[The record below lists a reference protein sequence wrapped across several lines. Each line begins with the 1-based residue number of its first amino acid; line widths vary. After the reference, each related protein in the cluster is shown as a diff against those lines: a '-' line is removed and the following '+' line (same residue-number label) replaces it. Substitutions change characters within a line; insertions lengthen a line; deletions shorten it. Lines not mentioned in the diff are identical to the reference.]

1 MKSRIC
7 IFSICFCLFACSPG
21 NYTEREVAEW
31 EPGLY
36 LETGGKYELERYF
49 KLLKAD
55 EIYVGTVLDQDDYS
69 VSLELKIHGSQL
81 LDEKL
86 EEKIGVNKV
95 FERLAYLL
103 LSRMAYAN
111 SYESIAVRY
120 YQEEDVE
127 FASRSFASSELNVP
141 NWMDGEDLLEETD
154 FEFNEDE
161 Y

>member
-7 IFSICFCLFACSPG
+7 ILSICFCLFACSPN
-21 NYTEREVAEW
+21 NYTEREIADW
-31 EPGLY
+31 ELGLY
-36 LETGGKYELERYF
+36 LEDGGKYELERYF

-55 EIYVGTVLDQDDYS
+55 EIKVGTVLDQDDYS
-69 VSLELKIHGSQL
+69 ESLELRIQGSQL

-86 EEKIGVNKV
+86 EDKSGLNGV

-111 SYESIAVRY
+111 SYESVDIRY
-120 YQEEDVE
+120 FQEEEVE
-127 FASRSFASSELNVP
+127 IASRSFDSGELKVP
-141 NWMDGEDLLEETD
+141 NWMDGDDLLEESD
-154 FEFNEDE
+154 FDFSEDE

>member
-7 IFSICFCLFACSPG
+7 IFSLCFCFLACSPSG
-21 NYTEREVAEW
+21 YSEREVAEW
-31 EPGLY
+31 EIGLY
-36 LETGGKYELERYF
+36 LEDGGKNELERYF

-55 EIYVGTVLDQDDYS
+55 EIFVSSILDENDYS
-69 VSLELKIHGSQL
+69 ESLELRIQGSQL

-86 EEKIGVNKV
+86 ENKVGVNGV

-111 SYESIAVRY
+111 SYESIVVRY
-120 YQEEDVE
+120 FQEKDVE
-127 FASRSFASSELNVP
+127 IASRSFESEDLNVP
-141 NWMDGEDLLEETD
+141 NWMDGEDFLQESD
-154 FEFNEDE
+154 FDFNEDE